1 MLSTGEHRSGSH
13 SPESPVPSPESP
25 VLMSFRL
32 RFWGTRGSIPSPGP
46 STVRYGGNT
55 PSVEVRTPSGTLVLL
70 DAGTGIREL
79 GRALIARANGSPIT
93 GDIFLTHAHWDH
105 IQGIPFFAP
114 AFQRG
119 NRFTIWGAKSLAAS
133 IRRVVRDQMSPVVFP
148 VAFEELAATFEFR
161 ELTDE
166 RHSSDGFDVRAFPVR
181 HPGGAL
187 GYRFAPGPGG
197 DRAVGSSFV
206 YISDNE
212 IRAAD
217 ASASNDRWRAKLVDF
232 IRGSRLLIHDAT
244 YTEDEYES
252 HRGWGHS
259 TYGDAVALALESGVE
274 TLVLFHH
281 SPDRSDD
288 ELDGRL
294 AECRG
299 AVARSGRTLRIIA
312 AAEGLEIDV

>member
-1 MLSTGEHRSGSH
+1 MELTFHGVRGT
-13 SPESPVPSPESP
+13 VPA
-25 VLMSFRL
+25 
-32 RFWGTRGSIPSPGP
+32 PGP
-46 STVRYGGNT
+46 ETRRYGGNT
-55 PSVEVRTPSGTLVLL
+55 SCAALRTASGALLVL
-70 DAGTGIREL
+70 DAGTGISWL
-79 GRALIARANGSPIT
+79 GRALMATDFGKGKGAAALL
-93 GDIFLTHAHWDH
+93 LTHAHWDH

-114 AFQRG
+114 AFQPG

-148 VAFEELAATFEFR
+148 VAFEELAATFDFR

-166 RHSSDGFDVRAFPVR
+166 RHASDGFDVRAFPVR

-187 GYRFAPGPGG
+187 GYRFAGRGR
-197 DRAVGSSFV
+197 DSEESTSAFV

-212 IRAAD
+212 LRATD
-217 ASASNDRWRAKLVDF
+217 ASATNERWRAKLVEF
-232 IRGSRLLIHDAT
+232 IRGSRVLIHDAT
-244 YTEDEYES
+244 YTEEEYET

-288 ELDGRL
+288 DVDARL
-294 AECRG
+294 AECR
-299 AVARSGRTLRIIA
+299 AASDRSGRPLRVMA
-312 AAEGLEIDV
+312 AAEGLELEI

>member
-1 MLSTGEHRSGSH
+1 M
-13 SPESPVPSPESP
+13 P
-25 VLMSFRL
+25 FRL

-46 STVRYGGNT
+46 RTVRYGGNT
-55 PSVEVRTPSGTLVLL
+55 PSIEVRTPSGSLVLL

-79 GRALIARANGSPIT
+79 GRALITRANGRPIN
-93 GDIFLTHAHWDH
+93 GEIFLTHAHWDH

-119 NRFTIWGAKSLAAS
+119 NRFTIWGAKSLATS

-148 VAFEELAATFEFR
+148 VAFEELAATFDFR
-161 ELTDE
+161 ELSDE
-166 RHSSDGFDVRAFPVR
+166 RHSSDGFDVRAFAVR

-187 GYRFAPGPGG
+187 GYRFAARATEDD
-197 DRAVGSSFV
+197 DRESAFV

-212 IRAAD
+212 LRASD
-217 ASASNDRWRAKLVDF
+217 PSPASDRWRAKLVEF
-232 IRGSRLLIHDAT
+232 IRGARVLIHDAT
-244 YTEDEYES
+244 YTEEEYES

-259 TYGDAVALALESGVE
+259 TYNDAVALALESGVE

-288 ELDGRL
+288 ELDARL
-294 AECRG
+294 ADCR
-299 AVARSGRTLRIIA
+299 AATARSGRTLRIIA
-312 AAEGLEIDV
+312 AAEGMELEV